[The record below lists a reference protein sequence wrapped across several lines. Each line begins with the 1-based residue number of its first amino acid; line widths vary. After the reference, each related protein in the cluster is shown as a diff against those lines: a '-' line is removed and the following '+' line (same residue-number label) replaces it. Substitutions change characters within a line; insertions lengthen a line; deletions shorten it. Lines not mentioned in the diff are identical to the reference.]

1 MDDTSIAATRVAIVD
16 EHAVVRAGL
25 ESWIE
30 SQQPELIPV
39 GSFARPA

>member
-16 EHAVVRAGL
+16 EHEVVRTGV

-30 SQQPELIPV
+30 SQ
-39 GSFARPA
+39 